1 MKKIL
6 SLVALVTAI
15 ATPLI
20 TINRATAADLPGLRR
35 VNLSQ
40 LKNGQHQVCMETPDS
55 GLTCLWF
62 QKRGLEITGTYFY
75 PATESIICIEGRLS
89 TKNNT
94 IRGIAV
100 QDMRDGGETEP
111 ELSPEQIA
119 AIKGQGNQYVNWIDL
134 PENKLRL
141 AKAKYIGDYKVKYG
155 LANLSL
161 TDRMYY
167 VPGINAGRSAQ
178 PIGDK
183 WVYSEGRMAENSC
196 LKN

>member
-6 SLVALVTAI
+6 SLVALVTVI
-15 ATPLI
+15 AAPLVS
-20 TINRATAADLPGLRR
+20 INRAAAAELPGLRK

-40 LKNGQHQVCMETPDS
+40 LKNGQHQVCMNTANS

-75 PATESIICIEGRLS
+75 PATESTICIEGRLS

-119 AIKGQGNQYVNWIDL
+119 AIKGQGNKYINWIGL

-141 AKAKYIGDYKVKYG
+141 AKAKYIGGYTVKYG

-161 TDRMYY
+161 TNQLYY
-167 VPGINAGRSAQ
+167 VPGITASQSAQ
-178 PIGDK
+178 PLEDK

>member
-6 SLVALVTAI
+6 SLVALVTVI
-15 ATPLI
+15 AAPLI
-20 TINRATAADLPGLRR
+20 SINRATAADLPGLRR
-35 VNLSQ
+35 INLSQ
-40 LKNGQHQVCMETPDS
+40 LKNGQHQVCMNTATS
-55 GLTCLWF
+55 FTCLWF

-119 AIKGQGNQYVNWIDL
+119 AIKGQGNQYINWIGL

-141 AKAKYIGDYKVKYG
+141 AKAKYIGNYNVKYG

-161 TDRMYY
+161 VDRLYY
-167 VPGINAGRSAQ
+167 VPGITASRSAQ
-178 PIGDK
+178 PIEDK
-183 WVYSEGRMAENSC
+183 WLYSEGRMAENSC